1 MMRISR
7 AWIWVILILSAFLL
21 LSSNVGGKQ
30 PWNSVE
36 RSLIEVFAPVQR
48 LLKESV
54 QAVEEVWLNYFYLV
68 GLRAENREL
77 KEKVNA
83 LRLEK
88 RRYQELLAAQDRI
101 KALLKYRRTLNRP
114 TMAAR
119 VVGRDPTRWFRSI
132 VIDKGKEAG
141 VKENMPVINA
151 SGLVGRVVSS
161 SSDFAEVLLII
172 DQNSAVDS
180 LIQRSRERGI
190 LKGVAIDRCTLEY
203 MVKSSDVAVGDKVIT
218 SGLGG
223 VFPKGLAVGSVSSV
237 NEVPGELFKD
247 VEVRPAVDFSK
258 LEEVLVILKEKEKKV
273 SNH

>member
-7 AWIWVILILSAFLL
+7 AWIWVFLTCSALL
-21 LSSNVGGKQ
+21 LLFSNVGGKQ
-30 PWNSVE
+30 NWNSVE
-36 RSLIEVFAPVQR
+36 RSLIEVVAPVQR

-54 QAVEEVWLNYFYLV
+54 QAVEEVWLSYFYLV

-88 RRYQELLAAQDRI
+88 SRYQELLAAQDRL
-101 KALLKYRRTLNRP
+101 KGLLEYRRTLNRP
-114 TMAAR
+114 TRAAR

-132 VIDKGKEAG
+132 IIDRGKEAG
-141 VKENMPVINA
+141 VREDMPVINT
-151 SGLVGRVVSS
+151 SGVVGRVVSS
-161 SSDFAEVLLII
+161 SSGFAKVLLII

-180 LIQRSRERGI
+180 LIQRSRERGV
-190 LKGVAIDRCTLEY
+190 LKGVAIDRCDLEY
-203 MVKSSDVAVGDKVIT
+203 MVKSSDVAVGDKVVT
-218 SGLGG
+218 SGLGR

-237 NEVPGELFKD
+237 DEVPGELFKD

-258 LEEVLVILKEKEKKV
+258 LEEVLVILKEGEKKV
-273 SNH
+273 SNP